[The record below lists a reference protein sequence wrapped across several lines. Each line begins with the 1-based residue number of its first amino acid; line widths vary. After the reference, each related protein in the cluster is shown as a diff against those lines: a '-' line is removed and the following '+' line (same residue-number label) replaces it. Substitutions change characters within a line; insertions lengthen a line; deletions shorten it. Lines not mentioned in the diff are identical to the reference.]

1 MEGGVKKNE
10 VICDYEIHPA
20 ASVFPLME
28 GEQFDGL
35 VHSIQQH
42 GVQNPIVYSD
52 GLILDGRNR
61 LRAVMKLRAEGHHVD
76 LPKRKWSADG
86 MTATQ
91 WIEAQNLD
99 RRHLSPDAYTAA
111 SAALSRILGKEA
123 KERKAASKFTSEK
136 ASKAAKARHAVRTKT
151 YEPHEREFKAENAR
165 STVGHV
171 AAKAGTSMH
180 KARQAVKLDQAVAAG
195 VVPESVQ
202 KDVIAGK
209 TKLRDAVKKIPA
221 KENHKTLTNKKK
233 QRSSSKILDDLRL
246 LLTELLACDT
256 IARQKIVD
264 ELTTW
269 LSRAKS

>member
-1 MEGGVKKNE
+1 MANE

-42 GVQNPIVYSD
+42 GVQNPIVYSE

-61 LRAVMKLRAEGHHVD
+61 LRAVMKLRAEGHHVE

-86 MTATQ
+86 MSATQ

-111 SAALSRILGKEA
+111 SAALSRILRKEA
-123 KERKAASKFTSEK
+123 KVRKAASKFTSEK
-136 ASKAAKARHAVRTKT
+136 AKAARATVTTKT
-151 YEPHEREFKAENAR
+151 ESPSKRDRKESNAR
-165 STVGHV
+165 STVGQV

-180 KARQAVKLDQAVAAG
+180 KAAQAVRLDQAVEAG
-195 VVPESVQ
+195 VVPEQVQ

-209 TKLRDAVKKIPA
+209 TKLRDAVKQIPA
-221 KENHKTLTNKKK
+221 KENQKALRTKKK
-233 QRSSSKILDDLRL
+233 RGAAKVLDDLRL
-246 LLTELLACDT
+246 LLAELLACHT
-256 IARQKIVD
+256 VARQQIVE

-269 LSRAKS
+269 LNRAKS

>member
-1 MEGGVKKNE
+1 MKKNE

-61 LRAVMKLRAEGHHVD
+61 LLAVMKLRAEGHHVD

-123 KERKAASKFTSEK
+123 KKRKAASQFTSEK
-136 ASKAAKARHAVRTKT
+136 AKSARATVRTESC
-151 YEPHEREFKAENAR
+151 EPSKRDYKSGHAR
-165 STVGHV
+165 STVGQV

-221 KENHKTLTNKKK
+221 KENHKTLPNKKK
-233 QRSSSKILDDLRL
+233 QRNSSKILDDLRL